1 MATFPFNHSMSAL
14 PIIPTMT
21 PELLVALQRTCQA
34 NRSERLFNV
43 CSTDLGLSGQWGF
56 VAVNR
61 AFEAWIHLE
70 QLGADVMSMGRSFDF
85 CDRDKLDKALKNV
98 KVLLRNRVVWQTMG
112 LFRTMTDTQVMMD
125 YLTFKVDNSVP
136 RHRRNDLTSQLKN
149 AIYKAQSHVLL
160 EVMSNP
166 NSWARFSSTLCVK
179 FYQDDEMQDVVHLL
193 CEYFTLSL
201 QHLYPSLMAVPHI
214 VNAALD
220 RSPAQAV
227 PRNDCMDKL
236 RNLLGFP
243 DFLEPVFQLLN
254 QSNEA
259 SLLQIQHSVAA
270 WARVNNDV
278 EGSGLLSRDDGKR
291 KFRKL
296 DTLLREEI
304 LCTCYAF
311 LGKDALT
318 DFALV
323 AQLIRE
329 QCEAKRDMPWLNM
342 EYLLRKLQTSHAE
355 LCPAAEFILSPNC
368 WSRTLEVLRRT
379 SD

>member
-1 MATFPFNHSMSAL
+1 MATFPFNPSMSAL

-56 VAVNR
+56 AAVNR

-85 CDRDKLDKALKNV
+85 CDRDKLDKALKDV

-125 YLTFKVDNSVP
+125 YLKFKVDNSVP

-193 CEYFTLSL
+193 CENFTLSL

-220 RSPAQAV
+220 RSPAQDV
-227 PRNDCMDKL
+227 PQNDCMDKL

-243 DFLEPVFQLLN
+243 DFLEPVVQLLN

-270 WARVNNDV
+270 WARLNNDV

-311 LGKDALT
+311 LGKDALA

-368 WSRTLEVLRRT
+368 WSRTLEVLLRRA
-379 SD
+379 D